1 MTQEQQQPDVVGWL
15 VEQMLKNGAN
25 NHIDPFVLLDLKY
38 EARRMYYNAL
48 TDEFKRGLDMG
59 HEICKKIWIDK

>member
-1 MTQEQQQPDVVGWL
+1 MTQEQQQITAVDWI

-48 TDEFKRGLDMG
+48 TDEFKRGLETG
-59 HEICKKIWIDK
+59 HNITKKIWSN